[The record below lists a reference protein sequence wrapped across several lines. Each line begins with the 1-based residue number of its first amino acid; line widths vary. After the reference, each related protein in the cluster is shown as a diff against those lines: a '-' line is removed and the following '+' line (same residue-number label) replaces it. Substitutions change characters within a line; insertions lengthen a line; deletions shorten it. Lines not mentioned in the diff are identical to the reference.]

1 MSASDLSRERRLVK
15 CLEWQILFRCAK
27 QTLCYRILPQIYIL
41 PEGHVCLYYVSDVC
55 LMSLQVPSS
64 LHTDLQTP
72 SSRSPSGSVTSTAAS
87 TPSSTHAPT
96 RSLKKL
102 SRVYLE
108 FTVWGRLP
116 DRTTIIRVRCRV
128 TASPSP
134 WASTA
139 GGLLLG
145 SAPPPPWPSQE
156 LLPPGT
162 AGNGRS
168 FPEPPRAILDQ
179 LKRAERKWPNSAIK
193 AYIGPAAASSGP
205 GRPRGSPAA
214 PTPPPPETF
223 PPLKSISCPYRKK
236 ESPYSHCNASSIC
249 YE

>member
-1 MSASDLSRERRLVK
+1 
-15 CLEWQILFRCAK
+15 
-27 QTLCYRILPQIYIL
+27 
-41 PEGHVCLYYVSDVC
+41 
-55 LMSLQVPSS
+55 MSLQVQSS

-116 DRTTIIRVRCRV
+116 DHTTIIRVRCRV

-145 SAPPPPWPSQE
+145 SAPPPPWPSRE

-205 GRPRGSPAA
+205 GLPRGSPAA

-236 ESPYSHCNASSIC
+236 ESQYSHCIASSIC
-249 YE
+249 FWVAFQGRTWE